1 MDLDIVGRV
10 FILEMMDDDRAG
22 SEKRR
27 LLIVDAADEGYAR
40 SLYESSIIRVRAL
53 LTALGWQ
60 IRPSPHSHDYPMI
73 EKYVQNYLRI

>member
-40 SLYESSIIRVRAL
+40 SLYESSIIRVRAF
-53 LTALGWQ
+53 TALGWPPP
-60 IRPSPHSHDYPMI
+60 PSSLSRLSNDR
-73 EKYVQNYLRI
+73 KVC